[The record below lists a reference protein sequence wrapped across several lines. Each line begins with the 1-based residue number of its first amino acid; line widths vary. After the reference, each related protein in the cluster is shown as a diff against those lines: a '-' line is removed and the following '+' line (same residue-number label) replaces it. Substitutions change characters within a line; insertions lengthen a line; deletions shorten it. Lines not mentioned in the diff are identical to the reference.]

1 MTQNRSTKRLDY
13 GPRHNP
19 IPEWEMIVHKAHNLL
34 DSDSRGLG
42 RDLAIVILSLDIEL
56 DKLRKEQE
64 DAKS

>member
-1 MTQNRSTKRLDY
+1 
-13 GPRHNP
+13 
-19 IPEWEMIVHKAHNLL
+19 MIVHKAHNLL